1 MNKEYLVSM
10 NLERVDKHYEIKGDK
25 KEVGPSDDRL

>member
-1 MNKEYLVSM
+1 MIIKLVMNKEHLVSM

-25 KEVGPSDDRL
+25 KEV